1 MKSKFLTIF
10 VLAFCSTATTLLAQ
24 PSYFSSATLIEN
36 PERQNNFD
44 ESEPSLLILNPS
56 PLFYLPN
63 ARDQQTEIPE
73 KRSVAKAVLMSTV
86 IPGTGQF
93 YNKSFLKSLLFLGVE
108 IGGWVAYGVYT
119 DRGNEKTDAFES
131 YADAHWFAEQYWAW
145 IDQASGCS
153 GDINCQKKYERENFS
168 HFLPDEKNQTYYENI
183 GKYNQFNV
191 GWDDTDSGGSHA
203 RDSANR
209 EVYVRIRQDAND
221 QYKTATIGVTVVLFN
236 HILSAIDAGLTTYR
250 YNRNLE
256 ASMGMDMQKYD
267 QELVPALSL
276 RMRW

>member
-1 MKSKFLTIF
+1 MKSKIFTLFALALYLTAGR
-10 VLAFCSTATTLLAQ
+10 LMAQ
-24 PSYFSSATLIEN
+24 PPYFSAAALIEN
-36 PERQNNFD
+36 PGQQNNV
-44 ESEPSLLILNPS
+44 ENSEPSLLVLNSS
-56 PLFYLPN
+56 PVLYLPS
-63 ARDQQTEIPE
+63 ARDQQTEIPQ
-73 KRSVAKAVLMSTV
+73 KRSVAKAVLMSTI

-108 IGGWVAYGVYT
+108 IGGWVTYGVYT
-119 DRGNEKTDAFES
+119 DKGNEKTDTFER
-131 YADAHWFAEQYWAW
+131 YADDHWSADEYWDW
-145 IDQASGCS
+145 IDQASGCG

-191 GWDDTDSGGSHA
+191 GWDDTDNGGSHA

-221 QYKTATIGVTVVLFN
+221 QYKTATIGATVVLFN
-236 HILSAIDAGLTTYR
+236 HIISAVDAGLTTYR